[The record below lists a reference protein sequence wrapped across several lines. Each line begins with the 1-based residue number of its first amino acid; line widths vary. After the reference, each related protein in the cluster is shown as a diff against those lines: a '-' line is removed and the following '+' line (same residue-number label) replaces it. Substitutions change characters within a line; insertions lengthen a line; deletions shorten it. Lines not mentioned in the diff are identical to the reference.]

1 MKINKKNIIIVTL
14 ITMHME
20 NKAVLNFVCFAL
32 IFREKRI

>member
-20 NKAVLNFVCFAL
+20 NKAVLNVICFTL
-32 IFREKRI
+32 IFREKHI

>member
-14 ITMHME
+14 ITMYME
-20 NKAVLNFVCFAL
+20 NKVVLNVVYFTL

>member
-14 ITMHME
+14 ITMYME
-20 NKAVLNFVCFAL
+20 NKKVLNVVYFTL

>member
-14 ITMHME
+14 ITMYME
-20 NKAVLNFVCFAL
+20 NKAVLNVVYFTL